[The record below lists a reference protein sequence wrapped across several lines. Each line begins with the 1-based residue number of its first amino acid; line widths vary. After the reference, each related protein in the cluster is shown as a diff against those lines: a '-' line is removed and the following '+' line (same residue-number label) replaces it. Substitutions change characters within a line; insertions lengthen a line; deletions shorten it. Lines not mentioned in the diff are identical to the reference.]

1 MSSFRPLV
9 GPAAIASAALLV
21 GCAGGPAGPEQLVS
35 ANIVAAGAFD
45 PVRAQITL
53 CKVGTDATFDYTI
66 GATSASVSLADGTC
80 TALVTGAPP
89 GTSATVT
96 EQSNPGIVLDSV
108 LVIRGIARTDEPF
121 PRSVDTSRF
130 TGTATVSGSG
140 GLETGTVIVY
150 FNHPAPP
157 PPPPPPPPGGQGC
170 TPGYWK
176 QSQHFDSWVG
186 YSPGQS
192 FEAVFGRD
200 VSGTPTLLQA
210 LGMNGGGINALM
222 RHATAAL
229 LNASTGS
236 GVNYGMTAAQVI
248 SAFQAA
254 YDSGDYETQKNAFA
268 ARNEAGCP
276 LN

>member
-1 MSSFRPLV
+1 MTLRQFVAPTVVV
-9 GPAAIASAALLV
+9 GTALLV
-21 GCAGGPAGPEQLVS
+21 GCAEGPAGPEPTVL
-35 ANIVAAGAFD
+35 ANIIAAGAFD
-45 PVRAQITL
+45 PVRSQITL

-66 GATSASVSLADGTC
+66 GTTTSTVSLADGTC

-89 GTSATVT
+89 GTSASVT
-96 EQSNPGIVLDSV
+96 EQSNPAIVLDSV
-108 LVIRGIARTDEPF
+108 LVMRGIARTDEPF
-121 PRSVDTSRF
+121 PRSIDTTRF
-130 TGTATVSGSG
+130 TGTATVTANA
-140 GLETGTVIVY
+140 GLEVGSVIVFY
-150 FNHPAPP
+150 NHPA
-157 PPPPPPPPGGQGC
+157 PPPPPPPGGQGC

-186 YSPGQS
+186 YTPGQS

-200 VSGTPTLLQA
+200 VAGTPTLLQA

-254 YDSGDYETQKNAFA
+254 YDSGDYETQKNLFA